1 MKDLPLLKEKDRLA
15 IQDFYRQVK
24 KRLGRRV
31 VAVKLFGSK
40 LKGMDTP
47 ESDIDIAV
55 IVKKDSPAT
64 WRKVIDIAF
73 DVNLEHGVYISPRV
87 IPFEVFEHPVW
98 RITPFIQTIE
108 KEAVPL

>member
-1 MKDLPLLKEKDRLA
+1 MKDLRLLKEKDRLA
-15 IQDFYRQVK
+15 IQDFSLQVK
-24 KRLGRRV
+24 KRLGKRV

-40 LKGMDTP
+40 LKGIDTP

-55 IVKKDSPAT
+55 IVEKGSPNT
-64 WRKVIDIAF
+64 WKKVIDIAF

-87 IPFEVFEHPVW
+87 IPLKVFEHPVW

-108 KEAVPL
+108 KEALPL